1 MKRFI
6 NTLAVMVMALIL
18 FASLAFA
25 GDVPTR
31 TAVTN
36 ITSTAQT
43 YTVPNFGNGSL
54 VDVYLYDVTPTA
66 VGTCTVRQVVSATS
80 SRSLTN
86 TVLTLVAASGVR
98 YASSGTY
105 ATNGPIARLVPGDIL
120 NFAMTGIDTGQ
131 VVFTRNVS
139 SP

>member
-1 MKRFI
+1 MNRFLT
-6 NTLAVMVMALIL
+6 TLAVLAL

-31 TAVTN
+31 TPITN
-36 ITSTAQT
+36 ITSTAQA
-43 YTVPNFGNGSL
+43 YTVPNFGNGAL
-54 VDVYLYDVTPTA
+54 TDVYLYDVTPTA
-66 VGTCTVRQVVSATS
+66 VGTCTVRQVVQATS

-86 TVLTLVAASGVR
+86 TVATLVAASGVR
-98 YASSGTY
+98 YAGAGTY
-105 ATNGPIARLVPGDIL
+105 ATNGPITRLVPGDIL
-120 NFAMTGIDTGQ
+120 QFVMTGIDTGQ